1 MPVLAR
7 PAAPLLDV
15 LLLRRSVGAL
25 AAGRSRCAH
34 CRRTPLIGE
43 HVHIYEAPA
52 GDRLVCDL
60 CRHHRREAPS
70 RTERVH
76 AGERTVR
83 VRPRPRA
90 A

>member
-25 AAGRSRCAH
+25 VARRHRCVH
-34 CRRTPLIGE
+34 CHRTPLVGE
-43 HVHIYEAPA
+43 QVHIYEAA
-52 GDRLVCDL
+52 SGDRLVCDL
-60 CRHHRREAPS
+60 CRHHRRETPV
-70 RTERVH
+70 RTELVH
-76 AGERTVR
+76 AGEERAVR
-83 VRPRPRA
+83 VRPRVA